1 MPRRGNPDKLI
12 PQNRRTKEEQSR
24 IGKMGG
30 EKSGKVRRE
39 KKLMSAILADYLAR
53 QNGFDTFDQY
63 IDNVLKRGDG
73 ATVAMIKTFVDS
85 IEGQKIKTES
95 TITVN
100 TEDPATKAV
109 IEKYGIKSKN

>member
-1 MPRRGNPDKLI
+1 
-12 PQNRRTKEEQSR
+12 
-24 IGKMGG
+24 
-30 EKSGKVRRE
+30 
-39 KKLMSAILADYLAR
+39 
-53 QNGFDTFDQY
+53 
-63 IDNVLKRGDG
+63 
-73 ATVAMIKTFVDS
+73 MIKTFIDG